1 MANRPRA
8 LDGAFEHPSLDILFA
23 SCNAVLSL
31 QFQGVSVLGAVS
43 WARASWRS
51 MKYYPV
57 SLNVAD
63 RSCLVIGGGEI
74 AARKAET
81 LLDAGAK
88 LTIVSPEGV
97 AAIGDWAVSGRVE
110 WLRRGYESG
119 DLVGRY
125 LAFAATDDDQLHE
138 RIAADAA
145 AAGILLN
152 VVDRPQWCDF
162 IVPSIARRGDLV
174 VAVSTSGR
182 SPAMARR
189 IRLDIEALLTPEYE
203 EAIAIF
209 AQLRRRLVDRGWTF
223 PERQQ
228 LFERLLEADFL
239 GSLRVGDR
247 DAVDRLVSEH
257 SGEPLSAAAP
267 ESH

>member
-1 MANRPRA
+1 
-8 LDGAFEHPSLDILFA
+8 
-23 SCNAVLSL
+23 
-31 QFQGVSVLGAVS
+31 
-43 WARASWRS
+43 

-57 SLNVAD
+57 SLNVTD

-74 AARKAET
+74 AARKAEA

-88 LTIVSPEGV
+88 LTIVSPEVV
-97 AAIGDWAVSGRVE
+97 AAVADWAMSGRVE

-119 DLVGRY
+119 DLAGRY
-125 LAFAATDDDQLHE
+125 LAFAATDDDHLHE

-145 AAGILLN
+145 AAGVLLN
-152 VVDRPQWCDF
+152 VVDRPRWCDF

-189 IRLDIEALLTPEYE
+189 IRLDIEAMLTPEYE

-209 AQLRRRLVDRGWTF
+209 SKLRGRLVDLGWTLAQ
-223 PERQQ
+223 RQQ

-239 GSLRVGDR
+239 SSLRLGDR
-247 DAVDRLVSEH
+247 DAVDRLLSEH
-257 SGEPLSAAAP
+257 SGESLSAASL
-267 ESH
+267 ES